1 VVVDARKLAF
11 CDSSGLSALVQIAN
25 RLAERR
31 LAIAAPTPIVR
42 RVLEMSGLVDAFVV
56 TESLP
61 AALAAL
67 DK

>member
-1 VVVDARKLAF
+1 MVVDARRLAF

-25 RLAERR
+25 RLAEGR

-56 TESLP
+56 TDSVP
-61 AALAAL
+61 DALAAF
-67 DK
+67 DR